1 MKYTHYIL
9 KMMVPEW
16 IKLYLNFK
24 LLKTY
29 LSISTSMKKLLVLA
43 KKTKTIR
50 EYKEIKSA
58 IMDHNLLMDKM
69 ECDNKSFI
77 EAFTEEVEKVET
89 FVVWK
94 YGDLK
99 GKMTRLSS

>member
-29 LSISTSMKKLLVLA
+29 LSISTSLKTLLVLA
-43 KKTKTIR
+43 KKTKTIH
-50 EYKEIKSA
+50 EYKTIKAA
-58 IMDHNLLMDKM
+58 IMDHNVLMDKL
-69 ECDNKSFI
+69 EYDNS
-77 EAFTEEVEKVET
+77 
-89 FVVWK
+89 
-94 YGDLK
+94 
-99 GKMTRLSS
+99 